1 MAKNFLTWSL
11 VNFII
16 DLTYTILLIDLINI
30 KMHQILSYR
39 YGNYGYQGPD
49 LVKIQ
54 LAHS

>member
-16 DLTYTILLIDLINI
+16 DLTYTILLIDLMNI
-30 KMHQILSYR
+30 KMHQILSYC